1 MYELEK
7 VIVDAINSALNFLK
21 AFFTK
26 VAIYLLVIV
35 VALVFLTIIIL
46 IIKSFFTRE
55 KYIERGNRAERQ
67 ELKQKKNP

>member
-7 VIVDAINSALNFLK
+7 IIADAINSALNFLK
-21 AFFTK
+21 DFFTK

-46 IIKSFFTRE
+46 IVKSFFTRE
-55 KYIERGNRAERQ
+55 RYVERGNRAERN
-67 ELKQKKNP
+67 EMKQKKNP